1 MLTFSSSEF
10 ETEVRDCLR
19 YVEEKKTGF
28 RGLNLEFFDINSEDF
43 DPSGHDDI
51 VVDDTYEVSV
61 SPDYSDEG
69 IELTLR
75 EFIDLINETKSAK
88 LIDNTKCITK
98 KRCLIRVT
106 AHNYKDISTLDIL
119 HNKEKRV
126 FKIESNLDEINFS
139 CSLISEFTI
148 FGFMVHFADDYDKY
162 NPSILSDDM
171 FVEVIYD
178 KSMSIVQIDKI
189 FNSYIFEINASHDIK
204 VEVNPRPTGYFD
216 EVEEEQIIA
225 KSFILRPLLFGKGI
239 DELLKLYNIGIQN
252 YDYSIIQYTKVI
264 EYVSQTVIREEIT
277 NKAQS
282 KLLSPKALC
291 PDANYIKELEQM
303 FVDFKQKFDSDRSAI
318 KITIKTCCDILEVIG
333 CSPKFLKKIK
343 SLKDNLQKNKADKES
358 LLESAYDLLADS
370 ISDTRNYIAHAKANY
385 NLKGNECPES
395 EKEAFVDMLR
405 ILAIQTIRWYSTT
418 YEGRRIVND

>member
-1 MLTFSSSEF
+1 MLTFFPSEF

-28 RGLNLEFFDINSEDF
+28 RELNLEFFDINSEDF
-43 DPSGHDDI
+43 NPSGYDDI
-51 VVDDTYEVSV
+51 VIDDTYEVSI
-61 SPDYSDEG
+61 SPDYSDEDV
-69 IELTLR
+69 ELTLR
-75 EFIDLINETKSAK
+75 EFIDLINETKGAK
-88 LIDNTKCITK
+88 LVDNTKCITN
-98 KRCLIRVT
+98 KRCLIRIS
-106 AHNYKDISTLDIL
+106 ANDYKDISTIDIL
-119 HNKEKRV
+119 LNSEKRIFGV
-126 FKIESNLDEINFS
+126 KSSLDEINFS
-139 CSLISEFTI
+139 CSLVNEFSI
-148 FGFMVHFADDYDKY
+148 FGLMVHFTDDYDKY

-171 FVEVIYD
+171 FVEIMYD
-178 KSMSIVQIDKI
+178 KSMNMEQIDKI

-204 VEVNPRPTGYFD
+204 VELNPRPGEYFD
-216 EVEEEQIIA
+216 EVEEEQIIE

-239 DELLKLYNIGIQN
+239 DELLTLFNIGMQN

-282 KLLSPKALC
+282 KLLSPKGLC
-291 PDANYIKELEQM
+291 PDANFIKELEQM
-303 FVDFKQKFDSDRSAI
+303 FVDFKQRFDSDRSAI
-318 KITIKTCCDILEVIG
+318 KITIKSCCDILEVIA
-333 CSPKFLKKIK
+333 CSPKYLKKIK